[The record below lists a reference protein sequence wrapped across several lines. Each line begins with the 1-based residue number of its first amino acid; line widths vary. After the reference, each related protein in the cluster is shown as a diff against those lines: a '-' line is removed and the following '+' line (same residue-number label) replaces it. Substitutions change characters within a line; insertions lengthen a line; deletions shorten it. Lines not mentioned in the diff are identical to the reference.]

1 MRLTHPEPF
10 AARWRARWIW
20 FEPPAI
26 HTETATRPVPSDPR
40 DRVGLFRRTIELDV
54 VPTSAPARLWVD
66 GRYVLRVN
74 GTEVARGPVRSEARS
89 AHYDVVDLAPHLQV
103 GANVVAV
110 AARFGEHDL
119 VVDAGAADLLARGG
133 VGGVRGAR
141 RRRVAVLS
149 DRTWRCIA
157 GACVEPGAGAR

>member
-74 GTEVARGPVRSEARS
+74 GTEVARGPVRSEPRS
-89 AHYDVVDLAPHLQV
+89 AHYDVIDLAPHLHV
-103 GANVVAV
+103 GTNVVAV
-110 AARFGEHDL
+110 TARHFGEATSWWTPVPATYSL
-119 VVDAGAADLLARGG
+119 
-133 VGGVRGAR
+133 
-141 RRRVAVLS
+141 
-149 DRTWRCIA
+149 
-157 GACVEPGAGAR
+157 GAGSLVFEALVGEE